1 MRSTL
6 LPLSLVALL
15 AGRAAAAEPGDGAA
29 ARLALVRFE
38 FTGTVPDMLRQTLTQ
53 RLVGGLTQV
62 AFDVVGGTAV
72 GDQPFERGRIAD
84 CRQPSC
90 YARIASMLGVSY
102 LVAAQVYEQNKT
114 YEITLELMSG
124 RSGGVVGTNRERCEI
139 CGLEETGEKVALAA
153 ATLKAR
159 IVALAKAPARFV
171 IRTRPSGVNGELDGK
186 PVGRTPIDA
195 NLAAGPH
202 KLVLRML
209 GYSPLER
216 TVVATSGVDES
227 LELDLVRLPTKF
239 PFKTAG
245 WTAIAAGV
253 VLAAGGAVMLALD
266 GQEIACTD
274 DNRDMRGHC
283 PRVRDTNLAGAALMG
298 LGAISATLGGVWLYL
313 GSPGAGPLLQGE
325 HASLRGVSVGARG
338 TF

>member
-1 MRSTL
+1 MRSSFLTF
-6 LPLSLVALL
+6 SLVALL
-15 AGRAAAAEPGDGAA
+15 AGRATAAEPGEGAA

-38 FTGTVPDMLRQTLTQ
+38 FTGTVPERLRQTLTQ
-53 RLVGGLTQV
+53 RLLGGLTEV
-62 AFDVVGGTAV
+62 AFDVVGGAAV
-72 GDQPFERGRIAD
+72 GERPFEEGRIAD
-84 CRQPSC
+84 CRQPAC
-90 YARIASMLGVSY
+90 YSRIASMLGVSY
-102 LVAAQVYEQNKT
+102 LVAAQVFEQNKT

-153 ATLKAR
+153 ATLKSR

-171 IRTRPSGVNGELDGK
+171 IRTRPTGVSGELDGK
-186 PVGRTPIDA
+186 PFGRTPMDA

-202 KLVLRML
+202 SLVLRMP

-216 TVVATSGVDES
+216 TLVATSGVDES
-227 LELDLVRLPTKF
+227 VELDLVRLPTKF

-253 VLAAGGAVMLALD
+253 LLAGGGAVMLAVD
-266 GQEIACTD
+266 GREIACTD
-274 DNRDMRGHC
+274 GDRDPRGHC

-313 GSPGAGPLLQGE
+313 GSPGAGPLLQNE
-325 HASLRGVSVGARG
+325 HASLRGVSLGASG